1 MTIRLCQ
8 LHFGPPRGC
17 FEAHD
22 CLRCA
27 FVTQVGDGGGAYGR
41 PIVASESLD
50 VLLLFLL
57 MWFCLISLSFSLW
70 MIKTFPPS
78 RCGLECP
85 RGLWVE
91 GELMKVK
98 GVMMEERVGGEKG
111 TTTYALAVG
120 RAKRG
125 KLPLSS
131 LYVWMSCHDSHI
143 SILDNI

>member
-1 MTIRLCQ
+1 MILP
-8 LHFGPPRGC
+8 HF
-17 FEAHD
+17 
-22 CLRCA
+22 
-27 FVTQVGDGGGAYGR
+27 
-41 PIVASESLD
+41 S
-50 VLLLFLL
+50 LFLTL
-57 MWFCLISLSFSLW
+57 DDKNL
-70 MIKTFPPS
+70 PS
-78 RCGLECP
+78 VQGRAGWP

-131 LYVWMSCHDSHI
+131 LYV
-143 SILDNI
+143 